1 MDEADAA
8 ATATKGA
15 ASSAGGFQMW
25 HCSSSSLSSYLE
37 PFTSVN
43 VVSGGAAAAMDSR
56 HDLSAVES
64 TVFRGTAVAERR
76 SSF

>member
-8 ATATKGA
+8 ATAKKGA
-15 ASSAGGFQMW
+15 AHLGRGTPDAALLLRIVF
-25 HCSSSSLSSYLE
+25 
-37 PFTSVN
+37 
-43 VVSGGAAAAMDSR
+43 VSGGAAAAMDSR

-64 TVFRGTAVAERR
+64 AVFGGTAVAERR